1 MALIASLA
9 VGANGATTLRG
20 SSRGISTPADR
31 NRFLALHRSAGAIIT
46 GKESA
51 AVEDYAKTR
60 VPIFIFTRSPER
72 LVFQHP
78 TMQQIVVDRDL
89 LEISRRIDQRI
100 SGDIVIEAGPRLLLA
115 MAEVGAVDV
124 LHLSITPIEGDGNFI
139 ETSMLLSNFEI
150 ESEEHQ
156 DGTQLLQG
164 RYNGNA
170 ANR

>member
-20 SSRGISTPADR
+20 SSSGISSPADR
-31 NRFLALHRSAGAIIT
+31 DRFLALHRSAGAIIT

-51 AVEDYAKTR
+51 IVEDYAKTR
-60 VPIFIFTRSPER
+60 VPIFIFTRSPEKIH
-72 LVFQHP
+72 FQHP
-78 TMQQIVVDRDL
+78 TMQQITVDRDL

-139 ETSMLLSNFEI
+139 DTSMLLSYFEI

-156 DGTQLLQG
+156 DGTRLLQG
-164 RYNGNA
+164 RYNGDA

>member
-9 VGANGATTLRG
+9 VGTNRATTLRG

-78 TMQQIVVDRDL
+78 TMQQIVVD
-89 LEISRRIDQRI
+89 
-100 SGDIVIEAGPRLLLA
+100 
-115 MAEVGAVDV
+115 
-124 LHLSITPIEGDGNFI
+124 LSLIHI
-139 ETSMLLSNFEI
+139 
-150 ESEEHQ
+150 
-156 DGTQLLQG
+156 
-164 RYNGNA
+164 
-170 ANR
+170 